1 MQNGAIFLSRPWEN
15 YELTIIITYI
25 HKPELLGS
33 LSAANMHTCNELGLN
48 VDLSA
53 DLETNFTWTPPL
65 AAWQTEISLEGL
77 EAITDKEFKA
87 AFVELEQRDLTDARM
102 LDLVIEGNE
111 IEAGRVYDLDE
122 FARVEKGVIPSTFE
136 DDVEVVV
143 PASGDT
149 NWDIDTI
156 LLSKGVSS
164 A

>member
-1 MQNGAIFLSRPWEN
+1 
-15 YELTIIITYI
+15 
-25 HKPELLGS
+25 
-33 LSAANMHTCNELGLN
+33 MHTGKEPGLN

-53 DLETNFTWTPPL
+53 DLKTNFTWTPPR
-65 AAWQTEISLEGL
+65 AARQTEISLEGL
-77 EAITDKEFKA
+77 EAITDKELEA
-87 AFVELEQRDLTDARM
+87 AFVELEQCNSTDART
-102 LDLVIEGNE
+102 LDPVIEGNE

-136 DDVEVVV
+136 DDAEVVV

>member
-1 MQNGAIFLSRPWEN
+1 
-15 YELTIIITYI
+15 
-25 HKPELLGS
+25 
-33 LSAANMHTCNELGLN
+33 MHTRNEPGLN
-48 VDLSA
+48 IDLSA

-65 AAWQTEISLEGL
+65 TAQQTEISLDSP
-77 EAITDKEFKA
+77 EAITDEELEAGFA
-87 AFVELEQRDLTDARM
+87 ELEQHDLTDARR
-102 LDLVIEGNE
+102 LDPVIEGDE

-143 PASGDT
+143 PALGDT

>member
-1 MQNGAIFLSRPWEN
+1 
-15 YELTIIITYI
+15 
-25 HKPELLGS
+25 
-33 LSAANMHTCNELGLN
+33 MHTGKELGLN

-53 DLETNFTWTPPL
+53 DLKTNFTWTPPL
-65 AAWQTEISLEGL
+65 AARQTKISLEGL
-77 EAITDKEFKA
+77 EAITDKELEA
-87 AFVELEQRDLTDARM
+87 AFVELEQRNSTDART
-102 LDLVIEGNE
+102 LDPVIEGNK
-111 IEAGRVYDLDE
+111 IEAGKVYDLDE

-143 PASGDT
+143 PASEDT

>member
-1 MQNGAIFLSRPWEN
+1 
-15 YELTIIITYI
+15 
-25 HKPELLGS
+25 
-33 LSAANMHTCNELGLN
+33 MHTRNEPGLN
-48 VDLSA
+48 IDLSA

-65 AAWQTEISLEGL
+65 TARQTEISLDSP
-77 EAITDKEFKA
+77 EAITDEELEAGFA
-87 AFVELEQRDLTDARM
+87 ELEQHDLTDARR
-102 LDLVIEGNE
+102 LDPVIEGDK

-149 NWDIDTI
+149 NRDIDTI

>member
-1 MQNGAIFLSRPWEN
+1 M
-15 YELTIIITYI
+15 
-25 HKPELLGS
+25 
-33 LSAANMHTCNELGLN
+33 
-48 VDLSA
+48 
-53 DLETNFTWTPPL
+53 
-65 AAWQTEISLEGL
+65 
-77 EAITDKEFKA
+77 
-87 AFVELEQRDLTDARM
+87 
-102 LDLVIEGNE
+102 VIEGDE

-156 LLSKGVSS
+156 LLSKSVSS

>member
-1 MQNGAIFLSRPWEN
+1 
-15 YELTIIITYI
+15 
-25 HKPELLGS
+25 
-33 LSAANMHTCNELGLN
+33 MHTRNKPGLN
-48 VDLSA
+48 IDLSA

-65 AAWQTEISLEGL
+65 TAQQTEISLDSP
-77 EAITDKEFKA
+77 EAITDEELEAGFA
-87 AFVELEQRDLTDARM
+87 ELEQHDLTDARR
-102 LDLVIEGNE
+102 LDPVIEGDE

-143 PASGDT
+143 PALGNT